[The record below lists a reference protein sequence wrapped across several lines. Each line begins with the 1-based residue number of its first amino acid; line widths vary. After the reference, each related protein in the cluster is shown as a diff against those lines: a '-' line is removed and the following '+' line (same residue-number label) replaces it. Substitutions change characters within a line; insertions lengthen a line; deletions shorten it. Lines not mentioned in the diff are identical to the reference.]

1 MTEPA
6 ANKEFWRGVKV
17 AAFVTLVGPPVGALL
32 LLAFGSAR
40 ALYTNGIEYFAVID
54 AAAVVSVTAWVSVF
68 SYVFGGLTAF
78 LSGVMLGVRTAKGR
92 ASGALMTLGIV
103 AVALLITAVVFRV
116 LPFRSDP
123 LGNVAALVAFLAPLA
138 AVSALVCRWFMIKIR
153 LLPRI

>member
-32 LLAFGSAR
+32 LLAFGTLRVMLANGFASFASIDVEAVASV
-40 ALYTNGIEYFAVID
+40 AL
-54 AAAVVSVTAWVSVF
+54 WVSVF

-92 ASGALMTLGIV
+92 ASGTLMTLGIV